1 MAKFP
6 QWQNVYLLSLSRKYC
21 VPWQLTTSLGGKQ
34 TFESFEV
41 FDIQFMI
48 TLRQWWE
55 YLTLRKIITFGF
67 IKRGDKGQITTVN
80 DLES

>member
-1 MAKFP
+1 MAKC
-6 QWQNVYLLSLSRKYC
+6 LSFIFVSQILCS
-21 VPWQLTTSLGGKQ
+21 WQLTTSFGGKQ

-41 FDIQFMI
+41 IDIQF

-67 IKRGDKGQITTVN
+67 IKRVDKGQISTVN